1 MVDIP
6 FAYNVIL
13 RCLVLNFHDIVINI
27 GYLCLKLLAQEGV
40 AIDRGNQKYAQEYY
54 RHSTKDLGKITMP
67 LLEKL
72 EFHTKPEPTSPVK
85 EIELEADK
93 KVCFGT
99 ILNNGIKRDI
109 VNLLKSRIM
118 TFA

>member
-1 MVDIP
+1 
-6 FAYNVIL
+6 
-13 RCLVLNFHDIVINI
+13 
-27 GYLCLKLLAQEGV
+27 
-40 AIDRGNQKYAQEYY
+40 
-54 RHSTKDLGKITMP
+54 MP